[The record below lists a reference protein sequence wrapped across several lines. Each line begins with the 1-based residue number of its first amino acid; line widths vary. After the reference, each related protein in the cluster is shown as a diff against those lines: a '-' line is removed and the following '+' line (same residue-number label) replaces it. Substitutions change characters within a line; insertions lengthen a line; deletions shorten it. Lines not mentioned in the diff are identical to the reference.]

1 MELKKYVFE
10 EDTNNI
16 IDVCMLDG
24 YSYCGFTRHENSS
37 FVWTQLVKYGEQY
50 PSDDIITSDNPIDFL
65 KSDDLIVIDNCIV
78 HVKKV
83 ENMMEETGRIYL
95 MDGRIFDK
103 NYPYITGI
111 YKKQLNGDYK
121 KVLIYDNS
129 ITDTHI

>member
-1 MELKKYVFE
+1 MELKRYVFE
-10 EDTNNI
+10 EDTNKI

-24 YSYCGFTRHENSS
+24 YSYCGFL
-37 FVWTQLVKYGEQY
+37 WMKLVKYGEQY

-103 NYPYITGI
+103 NYPYITGM

-121 KVLIYDNS
+121 KILI
-129 ITDTHI
+129 